1 VAVAFVLQPVNNFR
15 KVFACLFVCLR
26 LAVQVCGPWWPL
38 PNWVFYV
45 LAARV
50 LKNEAKLQQPGNNNQ
65 QVKNNKPHKTA
76 HDRQSLYSDQ
86 HTRTTNKENS
96 KAQIRFKTAVC
107 HYPVNKVGVRFLMSM
122 VEGNEA
128 RLNPVPDTS

>member
-1 VAVAFVLQPVNNFR
+1 
-15 KVFACLFVCLR
+15 
-26 LAVQVCGPWWPL
+26 
-38 PNWVFYV
+38 
-45 LAARV
+45 V

-128 RLNPVPDTS
+128 RLNPVPDTSWVKLIAPLNVGERRKAKERHAPEQN